1 MNSSAPPDSDPTPAF
16 LRPRLKRTVEPV
28 DTPEGAMILMRAS
41 ANDVVLEDLTESERE
56 LLHALDGSA
65 SLTELEERFGAPV
78 VADVLGQLERWR
90 MVDDAADEDEIAA
103 RVKER
108 LDRQLRYFSDITP
121 GAPSISE
128 CQARLAE
135 ARVVVLGAG
144 GLGGRI
150 ALDLAAMGV
159 GEIRLTDGDRIE
171 LSNLNRQIQYTEA
184 DIGELKAEVMADRLR
199 SFNSDIRIDA
209 ACDRLESQEQLA
221 EFIEGATLVI
231 GSADWPPY
239 VIEHWCNA
247 ACFEQGI
254 PYIAMNQL
262 PPFIRIGPIFVPGQT
277 GCFECE
283 MTRYRREH
291 PLMDDA
297 IEQRRHADAGAATL
311 SPATGAISSLVSMEV
326 LHLLTGL
333 VEPASL
339 GVGLTLDT
347 RTMTIERDPVHSA

>member
-1 MNSSAPPDSDPTPAF
+1 MDGPNGT
-16 LRPRLKRTVEPV
+16 
-28 DTPEGAMILMRAS
+28 MILMRAS
-41 ANDVVLEDLTESERE
+41 ANDVALEDLTDSERE
-56 LLHALDGSA
+56 LLHALDGTS
-65 SLTELEERFGAPV
+65 SLAALEERFGAAV
-78 VADVLGQLERWR
+78 VADVLEQLNDWR
-90 MVDDAADEDEIAA
+90 MVDDAADEDGIAA
-103 RVKER
+103 QVKER
-108 LDRQLRYFSDITP
+108 LDRQLRYFSDITS
-121 GAPSISE
+121 GMPSASE
-128 CQARLAE
+128 CQARLGE
-135 ARVVVLGAG
+135 ARVAVLGAG

-199 SFNSDIRIDA
+199 SFNSDIRVDA
-209 ACDRLESQEQLA
+209 ACDRLESQEEVA
-221 EFIEGATLVI
+221 EFVKGATFVI

-247 ACFEQGI
+247 ACFELGI

-262 PPFIRIGPIFVPGQT
+262 PPFVRIGPIFVPGKT

-297 IEQRRHADAGAATL
+297 IEQRRHADPVAATL
-311 SPATGAISSLVSMEV
+311 SPTTGAISSLISMEV
-326 LHLLTGL
+326 LHFLTGL
-333 VEPASL
+333 VVPASL

-347 RTMTIERDPVHSA
+347 RTMTIERDAVVQELGCPICGVTVV